1 MGSNSG
7 FGNKMSRDMMVIITM
22 IIIIFKMSR
31 VEMMM
36 VPLSSQL
43 LDMNTD

>member
-31 VEMMM
+31 DEMMM